1 MTAIGPFYL
10 TLCIMFSAS
19 LAVGQLLFKLGA
31 RQIAGAADPRL
42 ALLSPYLVAAVALY
56 AATTVL
62 WVFILQ
68 KLPLSTAYPFALL
81 GAVLVFALSAIVLNE
96 PLPPRL
102 LLGMGVVAIGMLI
115 IYA

>member
-1 MTAIGPFYL
+1 LYL
-10 TLCIMFSAS
+10 TLCIAFSAS

-31 RQIAGAADPRL
+31 RQIAGATDLRM
-42 ALLSPYLVAAVALY
+42 ALFSPYLMAAVVLY

-81 GAVLVFALSAIVLNE
+81 GAVLVFALGALVLKE
-96 PLPPRL
+96 PLQPRQL
-102 LLGMGVVAIGMLI
+102 VGLIVIALGMLI